1 MDKLIYERTVKEAK
15 HIIDTDDTIR
25 TTAKKFNISKS
36 TVFMD
41 LNQRL
46 KDIDNNM
53 FEEVSNILKKHDEDK
68 HIRGGEVTK
77 QKYRRG

>member
-46 KDIDNNM
+46 KEIDNSM
-53 FEEVSNILKKHDEDK
+53 FKEVSSILKKHDEDK